1 MDDTT
6 KVRSG
11 SIAKREGQSGFFG
24 DRWSAKSLRASH
36 PPRVVILEKVPIFI
50 KLKPVNLWLYRSPE
64 EASMPKLYLR
74 ATGPNTF
81 EWVKS
86 LKKATADYRKPAMVT
101 LKQLRS
107 AKLIEVPDL
116 HLMNSKWVISRNK

>member
-1 MDDTT
+1 
-6 KVRSG
+6 
-11 SIAKREGQSGFFG
+11 
-24 DRWSAKSLRASH
+24 
-36 PPRVVILEKVPIFI
+36 
-50 KLKPVNLWLYRSPE
+50 
-64 EASMPKLYLR
+64 MPKLYLR

-101 LKQLRS
+101 LKQFRS

-116 HLMNSKWVISRNK
+116 NLMKSKWVISRSE

>member
-1 MDDTT
+1 
-6 KVRSG
+6 
-11 SIAKREGQSGFFG
+11 
-24 DRWSAKSLRASH
+24 
-36 PPRVVILEKVPIFI
+36 
-50 KLKPVNLWLYRSPE
+50 
-64 EASMPKLYLR
+64 MPKLYLR

-107 AKLIEVPDL
+107 AKLIEVPHL
-116 HLMNSKWVISRNK
+116 HLMKSKWVISRNK